1 MRDGLDAPTFE
12 LSAEKVAEIRAYLD
26 GQSRF
31 KLAVWVRHEQRGVDG
46 PLYDHHLVL
55 AVDDEDWANGDM
67 RALEEGM
74 RFPALDATE
83 KTWIDIYPASEFDEL
98 RSFGIVLW
106 EQTSPGADP
115 LDYRFTHERV
125 AISAEALKAFGSL
138 VQAVA
143 PEVVRV
149 TATRSRFVEGQFRGR
164 GLYVALRRLRLRA
177 HVTSRAARSRA
188 EGGTRGGYRSLGRV
202 ARPLGRAAGL
212 RDGYLRGRGSRMSL
226 EMRDHCERCGIG
238 LEQAAGDALIC
249 SYECTFCRSC
259 AEAMD
264 FVFPNCSGELV
275 ARPKRVAA

>member
-12 LSAEKVAEIRAYLD
+12 LSAEKIAEIRAYLD

-67 RALEEGM
+67 RALDEGL
-74 RFPALDATE
+74 RLPALDATE
-83 KTWIDIYPASEFDEL
+83 STWIDIYPASEFDEL

-125 AISAEALKAFGSL
+125 AVSAEALKAFGSL

-149 TATRSRFVEGQFRGR
+149 TATKSRLWKGSSEVEDSTS
-164 GLYVALRRLRLRA
+164 LYVACDFERMSPPGPLQAVQEAAREAGIA
-177 HVTSRAARSRA
+177 HSGGRSAARSSRRPTRRFSTRQV
-188 EGGTRGGYRSLGRV
+188 GG
-202 ARPLGRAAGL
+202 
-212 RDGYLRGRGSRMSL
+212 
-226 EMRDHCERCGIG
+226 
-238 LEQAAGDALIC
+238 
-249 SYECTFCRSC
+249 
-259 AEAMD
+259 
-264 FVFPNCSGELV
+264 
-275 ARPKRVAA
+275 